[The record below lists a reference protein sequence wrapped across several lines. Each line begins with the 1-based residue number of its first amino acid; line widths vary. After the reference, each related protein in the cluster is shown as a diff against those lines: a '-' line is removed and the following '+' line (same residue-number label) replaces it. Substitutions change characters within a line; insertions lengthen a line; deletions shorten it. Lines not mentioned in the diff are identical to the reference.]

1 MQRGV
6 TAALEIIDELKRG
19 HWYGNIFRSPNILT
33 SLNELISSDNDE
45 LYHSEVTALWQA
57 LCGIQSPA

>member
-19 HWYGNIFRSPNILT
+19 HWQKNISPQPGYTDQLESIDQ
-33 SLNELISSDNDE
+33 LI
-45 LYHSEVTALWQA
+45 
-57 LCGIQSPA
+57 